1 MGQVSENKIIRQP
14 PYPAERW
21 LMDNKKVSYV
31 QVIDLPTK
39 NVFEFEAK
47 LEGSGDLQFS
57 QKFSRIIK
65 AKVDDSGIK
74 KDMFLSIVNL
84 AKDFFID
91 NGRIFVCPTSEE
103 SRFTP
108 FEILGDVDGNRSQLL
123 RRHEN
128 IEIHLLDDVSA
139 IITGYLEE

>member
-1 MGQVSENKIIRQP
+1 VGLLITGFLAASKIIKQP

-21 LMDNKKVSYV
+21 LKDDKKVSYV

-47 LEGSGDLQFS
+47 LGVSGDLQFS
-57 QKFSRIIK
+57 QKFSGIIK

-84 AKDFFID
+84 AKD
-91 NGRIFVCPTSEE
+91 
-103 SRFTP
+103 
-108 FEILGDVDGNRSQLL
+108 
-123 RRHEN
+123 
-128 IEIHLLDDVSA
+128 
-139 IITGYLEE
+139 